1 MEKQDKSG
9 TRVYKP
15 GIRGRYMSVQQD
27 TFAPIL
33 EPVPL
38 ERTADGVIL
47 VRNTRV
53 PLDTVIFTFL
63 EGASPEEIVWQYPT
77 LDLAD
82 VYSVITYYL
91 QHRADVQKYLQ
102 EQENLRR
109 LTRQENE
116 QRFSMTGIRQR
127 LLERRSQSTDQC

>member
-1 MEKQDKSG
+1 
-9 TRVYKP
+9 
-15 GIRGRYMSVQQD
+15 MSVQQD